1 MRRFLALFLFTVA
14 ADAATL
20 QVHINRG
27 AEHGPLSVSIGSQ
40 QQTLAASA
48 SDAVFELSPGS
59 YTLVVAGREPLQR
72 FAVPFGIA
80 AGDTCR
86 RLEVA
91 LPRAGRTRGR
101 VRMAGVP
108 LAGVRVTF
116 STSDFQM
123 TATTDSRGVIDS
135 ALWQR
140 GDYKAVI
147 EGGSL
152 PAPAVVSARLGDTFA
167 IDLPNRVVTGR
178 VLDDRGAPLEH
189 ALVVLTSQHDGF
201 APSVTANTNG
211 KGEFTFAGVSG
222 TGQTLTVTVPGYLYA
237 PDVSFSMPEADLLH
251 DETLT
256 VTRDYVRPLQLVDS
270 RGEPVPGATVICAA
284 DGHVVAKSHGNEQG
298 RVWLPTPADV
308 PSTAFVVGRDGALA
322 IRHFGRATE
331 EASSDVERIA
341 VPAATSSLELVTLT
355 TDGEAIPD
363 IALLMRYNGELVP
376 PEVATEL
383 RREAAGWQLATGSDG
398 RARLEH
404 IPPGVYEFWP
414 YASPAEAQLLVESAV
429 GMAAPINVN
438 VATGENRAT
447 VRFRKRS

>member
-1 MRRFLALFLFTVA
+1 MRLYLALLLFTA
-14 ADAATL
+14 GADAATL

-27 AEHGPLSVSIGSQ
+27 SERGPLEVSVGARQ
-40 QQTLAASA
+40 QMLAASA
-48 SDAVFELSPGS
+48 SDAVFELGAGS
-59 YTLVVAGREPLQR
+59 YTLLVAGREPLQR
-72 FAVPFGIA
+72 FAVPFAVA
-80 AGDTCR
+80 AGDTRR

-116 STSDFQM
+116 STGAWQM
-123 TATTDSRGVIDS
+123 TATTDSKGVIDS

-140 GDYKAVI
+140 GDYKAVV

-152 PAPAVVSARLGDTFA
+152 PAPAVVSVPVAETFS
-167 IDLPNRVVTGR
+167 IELPNRIVTGR

-189 ALVVLTSQHDGF
+189 ALVVLTSEHDGF
-201 APSVTANTNG
+201 APSVTTSTNG
-211 KGEFTFAGVSG
+211 KGQFTFAGVSG
-222 TGQTLTVTVPGYLYA
+222 PRQTLTVTAPGYLYA
-237 PDVSFSMPEADLLH
+237 PDLSFSLPEVDLLH
-251 DETLT
+251 EETVTLT
-256 VTRDYVRPLQLVDS
+256 RGYVRPLQLVDS
-270 RGEPVPGATVICAA
+270 RGEPVRGATVICAA
-284 DGHVVAKSHGNEQG
+284 NGHVVAKAHGNEQG
-298 RVWLPTPADV
+298 RVWLPTPADAG
-308 PSTAFVVGRDGALA
+308 STAFVVGEDGALA
-322 IRHFGRATE
+322 IRHFGRAAD
-331 EASSDVERIA
+331 EASSEVERIV

-398 RARLEH
+398 RAHLEH

-447 VRFRKRS
+447 VRFRKKS